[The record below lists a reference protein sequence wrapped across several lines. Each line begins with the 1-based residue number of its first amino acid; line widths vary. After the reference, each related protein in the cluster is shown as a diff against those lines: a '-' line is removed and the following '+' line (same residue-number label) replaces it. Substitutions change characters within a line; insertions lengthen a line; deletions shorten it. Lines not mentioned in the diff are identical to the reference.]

1 MAFDPSTVVNKPD
14 GKLPPEAMRQVTDAQ
29 LRLSAVLRA
38 RKVAQR
44 ACISLVFMGVLTGM
58 FAVVGGQGPSWSG
71 LVMGVWMTAAG
82 IVEFIGAQG
91 TAKLKP
97 KALTMLAVNQL
108 LLGLMFA
115 GFGAWWMLALKMGW
129 NTADVTTAEQIYTSL
144 SNSILAIGTAT
155 ASPAQIKVA
164 AYTIVYW
171 AYGSIV
177 LFGLLVDAPMALY
190 YFYRRRQLEAYLRET
205 PEWIV
210 QMHSITSGAV

>member
-129 NTADVTTAEQIYTSL
+129 NTADVKSAQQFMGSV
-144 SNSILAIGTAT
+144 SNSLVTVGDVG
-155 ASPAQIKVA
+155 ASTGQINSI
-164 AYTIVYW
+164 AYTAVYW
-171 AYGSIV
+171 AYGSLV
-177 LFGLLVDAPMALY
+177 VFGLLVDAPMALY

>member
-129 NTADVTTAEQIYTSL
+129 NTADVKSAQQFMGSV
-144 SNSILAIGTAT
+144 SNSLVTIGDAG
-155 ASPAQIKVA
+155 ASTGQINSI
-164 AYTIVYW
+164 AYTAVYW
-171 AYGSIV
+171 AYGSLV
-177 LFGLLVDAPMALY
+177 VFGLLVDAPMALY

>member
-129 NTADVTTAEQIYTSL
+129 NTADVKSAQQFMGSV
-144 SNSILAIGTAT
+144 SNSLVTVGDAG
-155 ASPAQIKVA
+155 ASTGQINSI
-164 AYTIVYW
+164 AYTAVYW
-171 AYGSIV
+171 AYGSLV
-177 LFGLLVDAPMALY
+177 VFGLLVDAPMALY

>member
-1 MAFDPSTVVNKPD
+1 MAFDPSPVVNKPD
-14 GKLPPEAMRQVTDAQ
+14 GKLPPEAMRLMADAQ
-29 LRLSAVLRA
+29 RRLSTVLKA

-71 LVMGVWMTAAG
+71 LVMGVWMTVAG

-129 NTADVTTAEQIYTSL
+129 NTADVKSAQQFMGSV
-144 SNSILAIGTAT
+144 SNSLVTVGDAG
-155 ASPAQIKVA
+155 ASTGRINSI
-164 AYTIVYW
+164 AYTAVYW
-171 AYGSIV
+171 GYGSLV
-177 LFGLLVDAPMALY
+177 VFGLLVDAPMALY